1 MPVDSKKPTP
11 LFVSNSAKKS
21 PNLRLEAMVNTNPS
35 FRRFI
40 KEAIHSSDDWK
51 SELKDWNHTH
61 PTQTIG
67 ESEFEAYLAHE
78 KQQLGLHT
86 VFTTK
91 PPMPTLQK
99 PVSLSQIS
107 TPKEY
112 RAWIENHYTLQE
124 RRMLGF
130 ADSDILQKKN
140 RFAHLFSQ
148 ITHFIP
154 EEDVERLLKQSESAK
169 NDGEMYQQYIY
180 WRDHLNPKFQRLFPD
195 DLFVGFRNWNRMK
208 HQLPEV
214 PLEKEVENKIIQAVE
229 KMHEEKEKEKEDKK
243 KKEEPREERS
253 AQQKKGEEI
262 PPQVHIIEAAPVETT
277 PDLRRAET
285 VYIPVPLPSNL
296 ALVEDTHPSQ
306 PIESPHEE
314 LNPPLTQSFQQE
326 TVPPSSPSQK
336 EDDSHSSIIQ
346 KIKKARKL
354 YNRIKKTKELYDKFK
369 GGERNISKLFG
380 KGESQAGRSGGK
392 LLQKAI
398 RPVGRVLGKGLGRLG
413 LMGGGGGTAAA
424 GGVGAAA
431 GTGAVAGG
439 SAVTTGVVASSPI
452 WIPIVLLILG
462 ILLVI
467 FFIVI
472 WIFIIF
478 FMDDDKLATIIL
490 RKEADKQQVPNPED
504 SLTPGDT
511 NITFT
516 ISASH
521 DESAQIKIYDDI
533 PQNAD
538 FVSATGTYT
547 AYDGNGKVVLDPK
560 SNPASVRRVVW
571 QFSGDGRLPVF
582 ADKPAGWPTSGTL
595 TQGPRG
601 GASHNAIIT
610 GGSAGEAVDIANF
623 IATPIYATFD
633 GVAKVVEFACGD
645 CNGPGTGYGNHI
657 ILSDL
662 EKTIEVF
669 YGHMQPGSAMVA
681 PGGEVKRGDVIG
693 YMGNT
698 GYSFGS
704 HLHYEFRQISLAP
717 PHIPESIEPSNCD
730 TPGIPCSPAS
740 VTYTVVQPEIKAEE
754 GYWFLLH
761 RSRDGGKQP
770 SEELYKGAY
779 GDKTRSKLI
788 RTSVVNPGVAGKSP
802 TPLPSLAGVSY
813 WTVTAKKIN
822 PEGDPK
828 NTLGPYFL
836 AFDIPYANQ
845 FNGPLNYKECG
856 ADGASQ
862 CFWPEPGEFG
872 LHGVGNVP
880 SRLTDVGSS
889 GCVRHSN
896 DAITEIYNLLKNE
909 KEEIRYYII
918 ND

>member
-11 LFVSNSAKKS
+11 LFVSNSSKKS

-35 FRRFI
+35 FRRFV
-40 KEAIHSSDDWK
+40 KEAIHSSDDWR
-51 SELKDWNHTH
+51 SELREWNHTH
-61 PTQTIG
+61 PTQTIA
-67 ESEFEAYLAHE
+67 ESEFESYLTHE

-86 VFTTK
+86 VFTSK
-91 PPMPTLQK
+91 PLVPLSQK
-99 PVSLSQIS
+99 PLVLSQIS

-112 RAWIENHYTLQE
+112 RAWIETHYTPQE

-130 ADSDILQKKN
+130 ADSDILQKSN

-154 EEDVERLLKQSESAK
+154 EEDIERLLKQSENAR
-169 NDGEMYQQYIY
+169 NDGDMYQQYIY

-195 DLFVGFRNWNRMK
+195 DLFVGFRSWNRIR
-208 HQLPEV
+208 HQLPET
-214 PLEKEVENKIIQAVE
+214 PLEKEVENKIIQTVE
-229 KMHEEKEKEKEDKK
+229 QEHKEKEKEKEK
-243 KKEEPREERS
+243 KKEGLREQTPL
-253 AQQKKGEEI
+253 AKKGEDT
-262 PPQVHIIEAAPVETT
+262 PATQVVIQEAAPVEEISELVR
-277 PDLRRAET
+277 PAET
-285 VYIPVPLPSNL
+285 VYTPVPLSSDPSIPEEL
-296 ALVEDTHPSQ
+296 EEQQTISPPVGQPMSTPSQ
-306 PIESPHEE
+306 SVQPSLP
-314 LNPPLTQSFQQE
+314 TS
-326 TVPPSSPSQK
+326 PPSQGEK
-336 EDDSHSSIIQ
+336 QEEKRDQSHSNKIQ
-346 KIKKARKL
+346 QGRQRYNQYKKLDNAYK
-354 YNRIKKTKELYDKFK
+354 KFK

-380 KGESQAGRSGGK
+380 KGESQAGKTGSK
-392 LLQKAI
+392 FLQKAI

-413 LMGGGGGTAAA
+413 LMGGGGTVTA
-424 GGVGAAA
+424 GAA
-431 GTGAVAGG
+431 GTGAGG
-439 SAVTTGVVASSPI
+439 AAVTTGVVASSPV
-452 WIPIVLLILG
+452 WVPIVLLILG

-467 FFIVI
+467 FFFVI

-478 FMDDDKLATIIL
+478 FLPDDKLATIVL

-521 DESAQIKIYDDI
+521 DESAQIQIYDDI

-547 AYDGNGKVVLDPK
+547 AYDGEGKVILDPK
-560 SNPASVRRVVW
+560 SNPDNVRRVVW
-571 QFSGDGRLPVF
+571 QFSGNGRLPVF

-657 ILSDL
+657 VLSDPA
-662 EKTIEVF
+662 KTIEVF
-669 YGHMQPGSAMVA
+669 YGHMQPGSAQVA
-681 PGGEVKRGDVIG
+681 AGGEVKRGDVIG
-693 YMGNT
+693 YMGST

-704 HLHYEFRQISLAP
+704 HLHYEFRKISLAP
-717 PHIPESIEPSNCD
+717 PNIPESIEPSNCD

-740 VTYTVVQPEIKAEE
+740 VTYAVVQPEIKAEE

-761 RSRDGGKQP
+761 RSRAGGKQP

-779 GDKTRSKLI
+779 GDKSQSKLI

-813 WTVTAKKIN
+813 WTVTAKRIN

-836 AFDIPYANQ
+836 AFDVPYSNQ

-856 ADGASQ
+856 TDGATQ

-880 SRLTDVGSS
+880 SRLTDLGSS

-896 DAITEIYNLLKNE
+896 DAITEIYNILKNE
-909 KEEIRYYII
+909 KEEIRYYIV